1 MAKKH
6 CVRRWVLAHL
16 AFSPSLI
23 NLYALERVIRSFDI
37 IVLIFSSLMSGEARG
52 LSDRFHDCLDSILK
66 GIRNGVSKSVGSE
79 TLNDPSLRL
88 LFKWV

>member
-1 MAKKH
+1 
-6 CVRRWVLAHL
+6 
-16 AFSPSLI
+16 
-23 NLYALERVIRSFDI
+23 
-37 IVLIFSSLMSGEARG
+37 MSGEARG

-66 GIRNGVSKSVGSE
+66 GIRNGVSNSVGSE